1 MVFMVDLIAPT
12 SLTHR
17 SLAALVYK
25 KLFRKRF
32 LPRFVV
38 IVAAVRSYALKS
50 LLN

>member
-1 MVFMVDLIAPT
+1 MVFVADLIAPT

-17 SLAALVYK
+17 SLAVLVNK

-32 LPRFVV
+32 LIKLVV